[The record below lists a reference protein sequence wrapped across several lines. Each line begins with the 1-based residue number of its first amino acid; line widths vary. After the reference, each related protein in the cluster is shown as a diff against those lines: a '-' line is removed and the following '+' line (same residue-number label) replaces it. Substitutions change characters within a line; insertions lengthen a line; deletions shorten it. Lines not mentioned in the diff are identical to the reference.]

1 MRRFQDDSFTDLFDA
16 VLLQRF
22 KEVDDD
28 DDDDDEEDEE
38 DLFLF
43 DSLLSL
49 LTGIDFGFLYLFTVP
64 NLPNFA
70 SVIKS
75 LNACTGDAFLTW
87 LRVIC
92 ALPFGAMLQRARVR
106 TWIAFDFVFRMVHP
120 VDDVFQPRAPI
131 VVFHLPVTQ
140 PASAAPI

>member
-1 MRRFQDDSFTDLFDA
+1 MPFFFN
-16 VLLQRF
+16 VL

-28 DDDDDEEDEE
+28 DEKDEE

-75 LNACTGDAFLTW
+75 
-87 LRVIC
+87 
-92 ALPFGAMLQRARVR
+92 FGCVQ
-106 TWIAFDFVFRMVHP
+106 P
-120 VDDVFQPRAPI
+120 VMP
-131 VVFHLPVTQ
+131 
-140 PASAAPI
+140 S

>member
-1 MRRFQDDSFTDLFDA
+1 MPFFFN
-16 VLLQRF
+16 VL

-75 LNACTGDAFLTW
+75 
-87 LRVIC
+87 
-92 ALPFGAMLQRARVR
+92 FGC
-106 TWIAFDFVFRMVHP
+106 VHP
-120 VDDVFQPRAPI
+120 AMP
-131 VVFHLPVTQ
+131 
-140 PASAAPI
+140 S

>member
-1 MRRFQDDSFTDLFDA
+1 MPFFFN
-16 VLLQRF
+16 VL
-22 KEVDDD
+22 KEVDDA
-28 DDDDDEEDEE
+28 DDDDEEDEE

-75 LNACTGDAFLTW
+75 
-87 LRVIC
+87 
-92 ALPFGAMLQRARVR
+92 FGLSL
-106 TWIAFDFVFRMVHP
+106 IH
-120 VDDVFQPRAPI
+120 I
-131 VVFHLPVTQ
+131 
-140 PASAAPI
+140 